1 VSATDPS
8 TTPVAQD
15 FVGDEVSHRDEING
29 YVFWGLVAL
38 FIGVP
43 ELLAALSSTLK
54 ADIPWPTISN
64 LVGKDLERHHH
75 WVALLVVGLIVVV
88 TAHTLTY
95 PAAKKKAGRAVRNPA
110 QAVHVTWSGWYI
122 VLVAA
127 TGTAAGVIASVLGA
141 NKLELG
147 YAIYVTL
154 TITGVVIPSA
164 LAYWWNRVL
173 AIPTLF
179 ATLSYLRAR
188 AAWVAALV
196 VALLVVLLFH
206 LALYPWPNYQFGGP

>member
-1 VSATDPS
+1 M
-8 TTPVAQD
+8 TPVAQGL
-15 FVGDEVSHRDEING
+15 VGDRISGRDERNG

-43 ELLAALSSTLK
+43 DVLAALSRRLK

-75 WVALLVVGLIVVV
+75 WIALVVVGLIVVV
-88 TAHTLTY
+88 TIHTFTY
-95 PAAKKKAGRAVRNPA
+95 PATKKKAGRALRDPSE
-110 QAVHVTWSGWYI
+110 AVHVSWSEWYI
-122 VLVAA
+122 ALVAA
-127 TGTAAGVIASVLGA
+127 AGAAAGVIASVVGA
-141 NKLELG
+141 SKNELG

-154 TITGVVIPSA
+154 AITGVVVPSA

-179 ATLSYLRAR
+179 ATLAYLRTR
-188 AAWVAALV
+188 AAWVAAFV
-196 VALLVVLLFH
+196 VALLVLLLFH
-206 LALYPWPNYQFGGP
+206 LALYPWPNYPFGGP